1 MASTKFDQN
10 SKQWLMFRDLFQFVE
25 YFWVIEDNKQYW
37 EEMIKAADDF
47 EQKYQ
52 SDKLFCAWIADFI
65 SQKELEFHEM
75 KGDTYGEEGKT
86 SGTM

>member
-1 MASTKFDQN
+1 MARFDFGKGTVERN
-10 SKQWLMFRDLFQFVE
+10 MFNDLWE
-25 YFWVIEDNKQYW
+25 YCQKFWVIEDNKQYW

-75 KGDTYGEEGKT
+75 KGDTYGEDGKT
-86 SGTM
+86 NSTM

>member
-1 MASTKFDQN
+1 MAEVFAQG
-10 SKQWLMFRDLFQFVE
+10 SKERMMFNDLWEFCRK
-25 YFWVIEDNKQYW
+25 FWVIEDNKQYW

-75 KGDTYGEEGKT
+75 KGDTYGKDGKT